1 MAAPRDLEDALA
13 VLSMK
18 LRNASC
24 AAFVLGESIEILGRS
39 PSGAAFFLSTVLEEV
54 ADQVLELGGVTH
66 EPRGRKIGQFTVIE
80 GGHA

>member
-39 PSGAAFFLSTVLEEV
+39 PSGAAFFLSTVLGEV
-54 ADQVLELGGVTH
+54 ADQVLELEGEFMPTDG
-66 EPRGRKIGQFTVIE
+66 IE
-80 GGHA
+80 RRDARTTRP